1 MSSLDCTVDVLNRC
15 CFYFTDDALIV
26 WVVRLGLLARSGI
39 AELTVN
45 EQLGSEANIH
55 FIDMHPDWLKVQFFG
70 TTSAAGSFDH
80 SLL

>member
-1 MSSLDCTVDVLNRC
+1 MESATNNR
-15 CFYFTDDALIV
+15 
-26 WVVRLGLLARSGI
+26 
-39 AELTVN
+39 N
-45 EQLGSEANIH
+45 NLGSEANIH